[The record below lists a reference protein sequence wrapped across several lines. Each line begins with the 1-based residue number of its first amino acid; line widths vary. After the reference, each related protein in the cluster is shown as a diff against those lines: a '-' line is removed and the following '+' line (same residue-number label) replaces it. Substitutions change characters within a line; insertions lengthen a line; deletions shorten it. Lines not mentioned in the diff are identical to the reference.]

1 MYLTPNR
8 FKRYPFAVWFIGPL
22 WGILDTKADPPCI
35 VQEFD
40 TEDEAWVHALALN
53 QSYWSEQEAK
63 SAAYWAIQKA
73 SEESLRPVTLGV
85 FVSLWTRLKAV
96 LRP

>member
-8 FKRYPFAVWFIGPL
+8 FKRYPFTVWFIGPL

-73 SEESLRPVTLGV
+73 SSESLGHAVADGGA
-85 FVSLWTRLKAV
+85 SLWTRLKAV
-96 LRP
+96 LRS

>member
-8 FKRYPFAVWFIGPL
+8 FKRYPFAVWFTGHL
-22 WGILDTKADPPCI
+22 WGILATKADPPYI
-35 VQEFD
+35 REEFD

-73 SEESLRPVTLGV
+73 SSESLDHAVANGGA
-85 FVSLWTRLKAV
+85 SLWTRLKAV